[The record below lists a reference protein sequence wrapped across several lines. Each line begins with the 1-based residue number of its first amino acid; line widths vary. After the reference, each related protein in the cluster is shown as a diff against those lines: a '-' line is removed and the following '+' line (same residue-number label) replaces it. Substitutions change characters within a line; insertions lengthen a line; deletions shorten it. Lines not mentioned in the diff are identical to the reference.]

1 MAEQD
6 MMMRGRVIMILLVF
20 FVFSTSALAEE
31 EYLPGLDYWN
41 DINKVAHE
49 TESGLKYK
57 IRLKGK
63 GKKPGARSNVTAH
76 YRGML
81 LNGVVFDSSYDSD
94 EPIKFN
100 LKRVIKGWTEGV
112 QLMSE
117 GSVYVFLIPPELAY
131 GEKGTSGIPP
141 NSTLLFEIELYD
153 VK

>member
-1 MAEQD
+1 
-6 MMMRGRVIMILLVF
+6 MRGRVIMILLVF